1 MLKKFTAFFLGPCLL
16 LTAGGCG
23 PVRHTEP
30 EEASGKLQIVATL
43 FPQYDFARQIA
54 GDLAEV
60 TLLLPPGTESH
71 TYEPT
76 PADIILIQN
85 SDLFLY
91 TGKYMESWAEGI
103 VSGLDAGKT
112 HVLDVSKDIVLIHEE
127 EEHHHTAEEHGGHT
141 HQFDPHIWTSPANAV
156 LMAQN
161 ILNALIAVDP
171 ENALAYTRNAAA
183 YTAQLEALDQDF
195 QEMIAASTH
204 KEIMFGGRFALYYFA
219 EHYGLAY
226 DSAYDSCSSETE
238 PGARAIARIIDAM
251 REKGIHVIYY
261 EELSRHTVADTI
273 AEEVGAK
280 ALLLHSCHNV
290 TKEEL
295 AAGETYLSLMR
306 KNYENLKEGLN

>member
-1 MLKKFTAFFLGPCLL
+1 MNKRLLAIFLCICFLFL
-16 LTAGGCG
+16 AGGCG
-23 PVRHTEP
+23 RLQQTEP
-30 EEASGKLQIVATL
+30 EGASGKLRIIATL

-71 TYEPT
+71 TYEPS
-76 PADIILIQN
+76 PADIIAIQK

-103 VSGLDAGKT
+103 VGGLDSEKT
-112 HVLDVSKDIVLIHEE
+112 RVLDVSKDIPLIHEE
-127 EEHHHTAEEHGGHT
+127 EEHQHEAEAHGGHT
-141 HQFDPHIWTSPANAV
+141 HQFDPHIWTSPANAS
-156 LMAQN
+156 LMAEN
-161 ILNALIAVDP
+161 ILNALIAIDP
-171 ENALAYTRNAAA
+171 ENALVYTQNAAA
-183 YTAQLEALDQDF
+183 FLGQLERLDLDF
-195 QEMIAASTH
+195 QAMIAAAPH

-219 EHYGLAY
+219 EHYGLTY
-226 DSAYDSCSSETE
+226 DSAYASCSSETE
-238 PGARAIARIIDAM
+238 PGARAIARIIDEM
-251 REKGIHVIYY
+251 REKNISVIYY
-261 EELSRHTVADTI
+261 EELSSHTVADTI

-295 AAGETYLSLMR
+295 ARGETYLSLMR